1 MFVKNIKFFDE
12 LKAELAI
19 ANEEVIEFAD
29 KTIVLASAS
38 ITRRRIMEEADIPF
52 VVIKNTLDEEKIKCD
67 ITTNE
72 SAEEYVKV
80 LAYEKAMTLKP
91 YLKNA
96 IIISADTIA
105 YCDGEKIGKPKDEA
119 DAYRILNKLSGSV
132 HSVITGICIIDDDIE
147 NFTVTSKITMKEFP
161 KIKIDELVKNEKTY
175 LYAGG
180 YCIDDNIEGYAMYD
194 DKDFNNIK
202 GLPIEKIIKL
212 IKCRDV

>member
-1 MFVKNIKFFDE
+1 MLIKDINVFDE
-12 LKAELAI
+12 EKAELAI
-19 ANEEVIEFAD
+19 ANKEVIEFAS

-38 ITRRRIMEEADIPF
+38 ITRRRIMEEESIPF
-52 VVIKNTLDEEKIKCD
+52 VVVKNTLDEEKIKCD
-67 ITTNE
+67 ITTSE
-72 SAEEYVKV
+72 SAEEYVKL
-80 LAYEKAMTLKP
+80 LAYEKAMTIKP

-119 DAYRILNKLSGSV
+119 GAYRILNKLSGSV
-132 HSVITGICIIDDDIE
+132 HSVITGVCIINDDDIK

-161 KIKIDELVKNEKTY
+161 KDKIDELVKNEKTY

-180 YCIDDNIEGYAMYD
+180 YCVDDNIEGYAIYE

-202 GLPIEKIIKL
+202 GLPIEEIREL
-212 IKCRDV
+212 IKC

>member
-1 MFVKNIKFFDE
+1 MLIKDINVFDE
-12 LKAELAI
+12 EKAELAI
-19 ANEEVIEFAD
+19 ANKEVIEFAS

-38 ITRRRIMEEADIPF
+38 ITRRRIMEEESIPF
-52 VVIKNTLDEEKIKCD
+52 VVVKNTLDEEKIKCD
-67 ITTNE
+67 ITTSE
-72 SAEEYVKV
+72 SAEEYVKL
-80 LAYEKAMTLKP
+80 LAYEKAMTIKP

-132 HSVITGICIIDDDIE
+132 HSVITGVCIINDDDIK

-161 KIKIDELVKNEKTY
+161 KDKIDELVKNEKTY

-180 YCIDDNIEGYAMYD
+180 YCVDDNIEGYAIYE

-202 GLPIEKIIKL
+202 GLPIEEIREL
-212 IKCRDV
+212 IKC

>member
-1 MFVKNIKFFDE
+1 M
-12 LKAELAI
+12 
-19 ANEEVIEFAD
+19 
-29 KTIVLASAS
+29 
-38 ITRRRIMEEADIPF
+38 
-52 VVIKNTLDEEKIKCD
+52 LD
-67 ITTNE
+67 
-72 SAEEYVKV
+72 
-80 LAYEKAMTLKP
+80 YEKAITIKP

-132 HSVITGICIIDDDIE
+132 HSVITGVCIINDDDIK

-161 KIKIDELVKNEKTY
+161 KDKIDELVKNEKTY

-180 YCIDDNIEGYAMYD
+180 YCVDDNIEGYAIYE

-202 GLPIEKIIKL
+202 GLPIEEIREL
-212 IKCRDV
+212 IKC